1 MTLMV
6 YATKISHNIQ
16 LEEGYK
22 VARWRQPVIIWL
34 RRVRKNSYWRHKPKG
49 IKHPLA
55 PPQIPWMSGSLYV
68 AALVVAGLVLWN
80 VPKPSSVIP
89 TLTKPSVA
97 SRPSFVDRALSHA
110 SVSRDTFEAWLN
122 QGIPLLGIV
131 MNPNNL
137 RVHWDAFLLTSLRTV
152 TGVRLNSLDNVLR
165 AAIPILGVVPARPVA
180 LVQKSAPKSQVKV
193 LPRSKAQDA
202 QDPTLPGD
210 HHRIWAELGTSPTVG
225 IYQTHSHESF
235 WPYVGRGAVTA
246 YSTQWD
252 KTIVQVGWWLALD
265 LHTMGV
271 SVVQSRVDNMSE
283 GLLASYNKSYYT
295 AKQLLQWYPSVR
307 LMIDLHRGPN
317 TVPPV
322 TIQGTQV
329 SRIMIVVGT
338 NKLLPNAYW
347 HQNLEMALKLSKA
360 LTQVA
365 PGILLGKGVDVVP
378 YRYNQ
383 QLMAGDL
390 MVEVGGPNSTLS
402 EERYAVRDLA
412 QAMDRLIRAG
422 GLPKGP

>member
-1 MTLMV
+1 MV
-6 YATKISHNIQ
+6 YDAKICHSIQ
-16 LEEGYK
+16 LEGGCK

-34 RRVRKNSYWRHKPKG
+34 RRVRKNSYWNHKPKG

-68 AALVVAGLVLWN
+68 AALVVAALVLWN
-80 VPKPSSVIP
+80 IPNPSLVIP
-89 TLTKPSVA
+89 TLTKPSIP
-97 SRPSFVDRALSHA
+97 SRPSFVDKALAQA

-131 MNPNNL
+131 MNPNNFQ
-137 RVHWDAFLLTSLRTV
+137 VHWDAFLLTSLRMV
-152 TGVRLNSLDNVLR
+152 TGVRLNSLDNILK
-165 AAIPILGVVPARPVA
+165 AAIPVLGVVPARPPG
-180 LVQKSAPKSQVKV
+180 LVQKSSPKNPLKV
-193 LPRSKAQDA
+193 PRSKAQNA
-202 QDPTLPGD
+202 QEPTLPGD
-210 HHRIWAELGTSPTVG
+210 HHRIWAELGVSPTVG

-235 WPYVGRGAVTA
+235 WPYVPRGAVTA
-246 YSTQWD
+246 YSTQWT

-317 TVPPV
+317 TVTPAR
-322 TIQGTQV
+322 IQGTQV
-329 SRIMIVVGT
+329 SRVVIVVGT

-347 HQNLEMALKLSKA
+347 HQNLEVALKLSKA
-360 LTQVA
+360 LAKVA
-365 PGILLGKGVDVVP
+365 PGILVGKGVDVVP

-412 QAMDRLIRAG
+412 QAMERLIKSD
-422 GLPKGP
+422 GLPKGS